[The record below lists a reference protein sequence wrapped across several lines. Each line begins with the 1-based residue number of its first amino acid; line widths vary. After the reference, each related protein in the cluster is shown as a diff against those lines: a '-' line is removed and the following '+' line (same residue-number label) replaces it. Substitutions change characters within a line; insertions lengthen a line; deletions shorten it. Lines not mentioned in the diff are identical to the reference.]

1 VDAIAALEKKTNHP
15 GVRSNRYGSNMRIR
29 GSLLRAALLLAV
41 LSIVPLS
48 TVQAQFGKNK
58 VQYKD
63 FEWQVLETEHYDIYF
78 YKKERQMVLDAAR
91 LAERAYTRYSRML
104 NFNLRRRIPLILYAS
119 HNDFQQTNVLP
130 EDVNEGL
137 AGVNE
142 FTKRRVLLPFTGS
155 WKDFE
160 HTLTHE
166 LAHAFQIDIL
176 WNDATPLANPF
187 AYSPPLWFIEGMVE
201 ELSLD
206 GMTADTEMWL
216 RDAALSGYLM
226 TLEELGYMQD
236 LRSYRFGHS
245 AWYFISQRYG
255 NKKIGEILQKTPVFG
270 NVGRAFKSAIGADL
284 KTLSQQWNEDIRKTY
299 LPQIVN
305 FQKPEDFSRR
315 LTKHSEDGGSYNVA
329 PALNSTGEKVA
340 FISNKDGYIDIWS
353 ASAIDGRKM
362 KKLVEGQRNPDFEN
376 FRFLYT
382 SLNWSRDD
390 RYITFV
396 AKSGPEEAIYVLA
409 TFNNRIVH
417 QFKFGLD
424 GILSPSFSPDG
435 KKIVFC
441 GIDGGR
447 SNLYT
452 VELESGK
459 LEQLTDDRYT
469 HRDPVY
475 SPDGKKIA
483 FVTEYGPGTD
493 LDRLIFADYRIC
505 VLDLSTGKYSILP
518 NSYMNNISPQWSPDG
533 GKIAYVSDR
542 TGIPNI
548 FYHDFTD
555 GREYQVTDILTGVAG
570 PTETSPCITWSSASG
585 RLAFSAF
592 YQAGWDIFVLNS
604 PENMAK
610 VWVPDTSRSF
620 AYETIHLNATR
631 TRIEELKEALAQNR
645 TASDSLPAGPAERET
660 DSTAVASGYK
670 ANGNQGGKPGNEE
683 SGTVS
688 TRKRR
693 KTPSPK
699 DLIELNPPRVEES
712 PVLDS
717 LAHQGMAAEWRQGF
731 LLGLQDS
738 LAMLDSLARMDS
750 LAHALTLARSRAL
763 TALDTL
769 SLFDLMR
776 RGDSLALVVPGLD
789 SALAHLDSSLVP
801 SGADRGEGLD
811 SLDLSLVRADS
822 LAREKR
828 MPPISF
834 DFDVPKDKIPLPDTS
849 DFKVRNY
856 RIKFTTDYVTGYGSY
871 MGNIGATGGVMVSI
885 SDILSNHNVTLGANL
900 YGKIQDSDLLFQYTY
915 LKPRTNIGFYVTQ
928 FRNVYYLSSIS
939 SSYGGEY
946 FANIWRGVGVVFSRP
961 FDRFRRLEWA
971 LNAYTIS
978 SKTFGLDFY
987 LDPFNYYG
995 YGTKERDLTKFGTS
1009 YFVGPELALVYD
1021 NTAYGYTGPVDGGR
1035 YRLGVRQFF
1044 GELSYTELLA
1054 DWRKYML
1061 FWQRVTLASRV
1072 IAGTRWGSDPQTFYV
1087 GGPYTFRGAGY
1098 GDMRGNTILLGNFEL
1113 RFPLIDHLVM
1123 GWPLPVYLRGIG
1135 GVLFFDLG
1143 ASWYNDESFQPFTG
1157 ANTSFFKFKNA
1168 RAAYGFGTRMN
1179 LGYFIIKL
1187 DFAKSLDHFESAYY
1201 YYKGRIYESD
1211 VRIKGRHRNFFS
1223 IGSDF

>member
-1 VDAIAALEKKTNHP
+1 MSQMPVNASRANRAPRSGRLFRTVLFLALL
-15 GVRSNRYGSNMRIR
+15 
-29 GSLLRAALLLAV
+29 SLLPAA
-41 LSIVPLS
+41 SS
-48 TVQAQFGKNK
+48 RAQFGKNK

-63 FEWQVLETEHYDIYF
+63 FQWQVLSTEHYDIYY
-78 YKKERQMVLDAAR
+78 YKKERRMVLDAAR

-104 NFNLRRRIPLILYAS
+104 NFNLHRRVPLILYAS

-142 FTKRRVLLPFTGS
+142 FVKRRVLLPFTGS

-176 WNDATPLANPF
+176 WNDAAPLANPF

-206 GMTADTEMWL
+206 KMTPDTEMWL

-226 TLEELGYMQD
+226 TLEELGYMAD

-245 AWYFISQRYG
+245 VWYFISQRYG

-270 NVGRAFKSAIGADL
+270 NVGRAFKSSIGADV

-305 FQKPEDFSRR
+305 FKKPEDFSRR
-315 LTKHSEDGGSYNVA
+315 LTKHGEDGGSYNVA
-329 PALNSTGEKVA
+329 PALNSTGEKLA
-340 FISNKDGYIDIWS
+340 YISNKDGYIDIWE
-353 ASAIDGRKM
+353 ASAIDGREP
-362 KKLVEGQRNPDFEN
+362 KKLVEGQRNPDFES

-390 RYITFV
+390 RYLTFV

-452 VELESGK
+452 VEVESGK
-459 LEQLTDDRYT
+459 LEQVTDDRYT
-469 HRDPVY
+469 QRDPVY

-493 LDRLIFADYRIC
+493 LDRLIFADYRIG
-505 VLDLSTGKYSILP
+505 VLDLATGKYSILP
-518 NSYMNNISPQWSPDG
+518 NSYMDNISPQWSPDG
-533 GKIAYVSDR
+533 SKIAYVTDR

-548 FYHDFTD
+548 FYHDFAD
-555 GREYQVTDILTGVAG
+555 GKEYQVTDILTGVAG

-585 RLAFSAF
+585 RLAYSAF

-604 PENMAK
+604 PESMGK
-610 VWVPDTSRSF
+610 VWVPDTSRTF
-620 AYETIHLNATR
+620 AYETIHLNATK
-631 TRIEELKEALAQNR
+631 TRIAELKTELERDQEAR
-645 TASDSLPAGPAERET
+645 DSLAPHPAPKPA
-660 DSTAVASGYK
+660 DSTLAATGRPNGVNGHPVSEAAGGMKTAVAR
-670 ANGNQGGKPGNEE
+670 PV
-683 SGTVS
+683 VS
-688 TRKRR
+688 R
-693 KTPSPK
+693 PPMPDMIDVS
-699 DLIELNPPRVEES
+699 PPRVEDS
-712 PVLDS
+712 AVLDS
-717 LAHQGMAAEWRQGF
+717 LARQGTASEWRLEF
-731 LLGLQDS
+731 LAGLSDS
-738 LAMLDSLARMDS
+738 LAMLDSLARIDS
-750 LAHALTLARSRAL
+750 LARAL
-763 TALDTL
+763 RQARVKAISALDTL
-769 SLFDLMR
+769 SLFDLVR
-776 RGDSLALVVPGLD
+776 RADSLNAGLPGLD
-789 SALAHLDSSLVP
+789 SALAHLDSTVESSVTG
-801 SGADRGEGLD
+801 SGAQRLD
-811 SLDLSLVRADS
+811 SLDMSLLRADS
-822 LAREKR
+822 LAREKQ
-828 MPPISF
+828 MPSISF

-849 DFKVRNY
+849 TFKNKKY
-856 RIKFTTDYVTGYGSY
+856 KAKFTTDYVTGYGSY
-871 MGNIGATGGVMVSI
+871 MGNVGASGGVMVSI
-885 SDILSNHNVTLGANL
+885 SDVLSNHNIMVGANL

-928 FRNVYYLSSIS
+928 FRDVYYLSSI

-946 FANIWRGVGVVFSRP
+946 FANIWRGVGMVFSRP

-971 LNAYTIS
+971 FNAYSIS
-978 SKTFGLDFY
+978 SKTFGVDFY
-987 LDPFNYYG
+987 LDPFSYYG
-995 YGTKERDLTKFGTS
+995 VGTKERDLTKFGTS
-1009 YFVGPELALVYD
+1009 YFAGPEVALVYD
-1021 NTAYGYTGPVDGGR
+1021 NAAFGYTGPVDGGR

-1044 GELSYTELLA
+1044 GELSFTEVLA

-1061 FWQRVTLASRV
+1061 FWQRVTIASRV
-1072 IAGTRWGSDPQTFYV
+1072 IAGTRQGNDPQTFYV

-1098 GDMRGNTILLGNFEL
+1098 GDMRGNNIVLGNLEL
-1113 RFPLIDHLVM
+1113 RFPLIDHLVL
-1123 GWPLPVYLRGIG
+1123 GWPLPIYLRGIG
-1135 GVLFFDLG
+1135 GVMFFDVG
-1143 ASWYNDESFQPFTG
+1143 SVWYNDDSFQPFTTT
-1157 ANTSFFKFKNA
+1157 NTKFFKMKNA
-1168 RAAYGFGTRMN
+1168 QAAYGFGTRMN

-1187 DFAKSLDHFESAYY
+1187 DFAKTLDHYESTYY
-1201 YYKGRIYESD
+1201 YYKNQIYKSD
-1211 VRIKGRHRNFFS
+1211 ELVKGRHRNYFS
-1223 IGSDF
+1223 IGADF